1 MDHFFTL
8 PFTLPFTLLLTDF
21 SSAFLVYLVRVG
33 SSGSTLSF
41 TIDSGMLQKKIAPS
55 LPTEMMVL
63 WSGEILT
70 LLMEPECPSPSK

>member
-8 PFTLPFTLLLTDF
+8 PFTLPLTLLLTDF
-21 SSAFLVYLVRVG
+21 SSAFFVYLVRVG

-41 TIDSGMLQKKIAPS
+41 MIDSGMFQKKIAPS

-70 LLMEPECPSPSK
+70 LLMDPECPSPSK